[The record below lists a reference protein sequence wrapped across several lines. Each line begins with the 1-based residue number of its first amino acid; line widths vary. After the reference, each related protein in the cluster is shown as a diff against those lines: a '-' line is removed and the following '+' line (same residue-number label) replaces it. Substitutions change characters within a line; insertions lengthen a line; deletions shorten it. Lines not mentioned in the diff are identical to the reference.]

1 MPTLTQPLYR
11 TASSPVRQ
19 FYQSSILLNSINKL
33 EEEVLPWYSQDRVF
47 PVKIG
52 DVFRSRCQVIGKV
65 GYGAYSTVWLCR
77 DLRSTITSGSP
88 KSSHA
93 GAILVRTALDGFQIK
108 SAHGSYSYQCLI
120 HPPLATS
127 LFELQNQAKAK
138 VLPDVL
144 LKPTLIHILLLSF
157 DFLHTEAHVI
167 HTDIQEKNIMLG
179 VEGELILVDF
189 EEVEKS
195 NLKSMENC
203 GRSGGLLFSK
213 ARDPKV
219 DCRPILS
226 DFGEARFGS
235 SSGTKSEDVQ
245 PSIYQA
251 PEVLLQMTWNP
262 KNNSIS
268 GIWESWPWDLFEQ
281 GHLIYARDSNKNDSD
296 GHHLAEMI
304 ALLGLPPNEMLRN
317 SEYANELFDSDG
329 NWRGFTEIPSMPLEK
344 LKVCKA
350 QSKSAFFALCAKCFD
365 SDQESEPRRRGC
377 YQILS

>member
-19 FYQSSILLNSINKL
+19 FYQSSILLDSINKL
-33 EEEVLPWYSQDRVF
+33 EEKVLPWYSQDRVF

-108 SAHGSYSYQCLI
+108 SAHGSSSYQCLI

-167 HTDIQEKNIMLG
+167 HTDIQEKNIMLD

-226 DFGEARFGS
+226 DFGTGS
-235 SSGTKSEDVQ
+235 AITDDLGSK
-245 PSIYQA
+245 
-251 PEVLLQMTWNP
+251 
-262 KNNSIS
+262 KNSIS